1 MGVRGV
7 IDSCDAAEIRGWA
20 WDPELPNEAVELQ
33 LLIDDQPCAVVR
45 ANLFGSDLA
54 LAGIGNGAH
63 RFVASLVEWLPADG
77 RHRVAVTHAGVHLE
91 NSPALVAIDALDV
104 VAGYSLRDLMATRFL
119 TGDGIEI
126 GALNQPQR
134 IPNQARVRY
143 VDRFTNAE
151 LAAYFPQLDASEF
164 VPVAV
169 IDDGETLATFTDN
182 SVDFV
187 IANNFL
193 EHCQDTLGTMRCLI
207 RVLRDNAI
215 LFVTVP
221 SRRAN
226 IDHARAATSIAEF
239 IADHEVG
246 PHTSRHQS
254 YVDWV
259 ANVVRAPGPEVEMQA
274 TALQAQDY
282 SIHFHVFT
290 EFEVMAMLA
299 LLRDRYHLDFTVEA
313 VVNDRSLEIT
323 FVLRKGPER
332 PLRDHGQGESSLH
345 VAG

>member
-7 IDSCDAAEIRGWA
+7 VDSCDAAEIRGWA
-20 WDPELPNEAVELQ
+20 WNPDRPDEAVELQ
-33 LLIDDQPCAVVR
+33 LLVDDQPCAVVR
-45 ANLFGSDLA
+45 ADLFGSDLA

-63 RFVASLVEWLPADG
+63 RFVTSLVEWLPADG
-77 RHRVAVTHAGVHLE
+77 RHRVAVTHAGTHLE
-91 NSPALVAIDALDV
+91 NSPALVAKDALEV
-104 VAGYSLRDLMATRFL
+104 VAGYSLRDLTAARFL

-134 IPNQARVRY
+134 VPSQARVRY

-169 IDDGETLATFTDN
+169 IDDGETLATFADD

-193 EHCQDTLGTMRCLI
+193 EHCQDTVGTLRCLI
-207 RVLRDNAI
+207 RVLRDDAI

-226 IDHARAATSIAEF
+226 IDHARAATSMAEF
-239 IADHEVG
+239 VADHEVG

-259 ANVVRAPGPEVEMQA
+259 ASVLRAPVHEVEIQA
-274 TALQAQDY
+274 AALEAQRY

-290 EFEVMAMLA
+290 EFEVMALLA
-299 LLRDRYHLDFTVEA
+299 LLKDRYHLDFTVEA

-323 FVLRKGPER
+323 FVLRKGPEH
-332 PLRDHGQGESSLH
+332 PLRDQGQAAVLH
-345 VAG
+345 PQ

>member
-7 IDSCDAAEIRGWA
+7 VDCCDATEIRGWA
-20 WDPELPNEAVELQ
+20 WNPDRPDDCLDLQ

-45 ANLFGSDLA
+45 ADLFGSDLA

-63 RFVASLVEWLPADG
+63 RFVTSLAEWLPADG
-77 RHRVAVTHAGVHLE
+77 RHRVAITHAGVHLE
-91 NSPALVAIDALDV
+91 NSPALVAVDALDV
-104 VAGYSLRDLMATRFL
+104 VAGYSLRDLTAARFL

-134 IPNQARVRY
+134 VPSEARVRY

-169 IDDGETLATFTDN
+169 IDDGETLVTFADK

-193 EHCQDTLGTMRCLI
+193 EHCQDTLGTLKCLI
-207 RVLRDNAI
+207 RVLRDDAI

-226 IDHARAATSIAEF
+226 IDHSRAPTSMAEF
-239 IADHEVG
+239 VADHEVG

-259 ANVVRAPGPEVEMQA
+259 AAVLRTPTEEVEMQA
-274 TALQAQDY
+274 TALETQGY

-290 EFEVMAMLA
+290 EFEVMALLA
-299 LLRDRYHLDFTVEA
+299 LLKDRYHLDFIVEA
-313 VVNDRSLEIT
+313 MVNDRSLEIT
-323 FVLRKGPER
+323 FVVRKGPEQ
-332 PLRDHGQGESSLH
+332 PLRNHGQGSPHLT
-345 VAG
+345 G

>member
-1 MGVRGV
+1 M
-7 IDSCDAAEIRGWA
+7 
-20 WDPELPNEAVELQ
+20 
-33 LLIDDQPCAVVR
+33 
-45 ANLFGSDLA
+45 
-54 LAGIGNGAH
+54 
-63 RFVASLVEWLPADG
+63 
-77 RHRVAVTHAGVHLE
+77 
-91 NSPALVAIDALDV
+91 
-104 VAGYSLRDLMATRFL
+104 
-119 TGDGIEI
+119 
-126 GALNQPQR
+126 
-134 IPNQARVRY
+134 
-143 VDRFTNAE
+143 
-151 LAAYFPQLDASEF
+151 
-164 VPVAV
+164 AV

-193 EHCQDTLGTMRCLI
+193 EHCQDTLGTLRCLI
-207 RVLRDNAI
+207 RVLRNNGI

-226 IDHARAATSIAEF
+226 IDHARAPTSIAEF

-259 ANVVRAPGPEVEMQA
+259 ANVVRVPVHEVEMQA
-274 TALQAQDY
+274 TALETQAY

-290 EFEVMAMLA
+290 EFEVMALLA
-299 LLRDRYHLDFTVEA
+299 LLKDRYPLDFTVEA

-332 PLRDHGQGESSLH
+332 PLRDHGQGSAHLL
-345 VAG
+345 G